1 MQRTDSTGKAKLTHR
16 RMGNSTTLNRRYVKR
31 PGQEM
36 DATTSVTVRRSP
48 KIKRF
53 NDFKEPMRVMVS
65 ESADKKQNMMAPEV
79 MEEMQLGEVYDSM
92 DTDEMLYSGMTTEMF
107 GSSMP
112 QDMAKMSMSSTTP
125 QEMAEMSMSSAEPQ
139 EMTETRMNYVEPHP
153 IQTVANTRMQARKRT
168 ASEKVARPTAKE
180 LKERAIQKALASAA
194 MTTETKSKSKRQK
207 SKKMSLFSVG
217 LGRVVLAFSCA
228 ALAVFAIVYFV
239 NMNMPDVSLK
249 VAAMQTGIN
258 ASYPSYVPRDYSISS
273 IVSENKKITL
283 VFENGQTGEK
293 FNIYEETSSWDSNAL
308 LSNYIKPTYD
318 ENYTTVKEQGLTIY
332 ISGSNAAWVNGGVMY
347 KITTDGENLTNK
359 QIRSIATSL

>member
-16 RMGNSTTLNRRYVKR
+16 RMGSSTTLNRRYVKR
-31 PGQEM
+31 PGEEM

-65 ESADKKQNMMAPEV
+65 ESANKKQNMMAPEA

-112 QDMAKMSMSSTTP
+112 QDMAKMN
-125 QEMAEMSMSSAEPQ
+125 MSSAEPQ
-139 EMTETRMNYVEPHP
+139 EMAETRMNYVEPHP
-153 IQTVANTRMQARKRT
+153 IQTVANTRMQARKKT